1 MRVAL
6 IDTDKAGYE
15 YSLAPI
21 ARLLLEAGHEVMAV
35 YSGAVGP
42 SDPRV
47 RFGSCSWALF
57 DLAPLVA
64 FDPGRVV
71 IFNGYHR
78 PIHAAARYIERR
90 WKTVYMEH
98 GWLPQRDHN
107 YIDTKGTGGRSSLLT
122 AWRHLVGREERVS
135 STMLKLKQLYR
146 PNRIELSL
154 PSGYILVP
162 MQLERDTSIVYDS
175 PWFKS
180 MPSLVGFVQRHFPD
194 YPIVVKLH
202 PMDDAVYDF
211 TNVTTISGRIP
222 MNDLVPGAE
231 MIIGINSTSLIE
243 ALIHGKRIGA
253 LGINVASG
261 KGVFY
266 EGERMWLNPRG
277 LINFK
282 PDQAARWA
290 VLDALFHAQYPRANP
305 PRSVLEKIFG

>member
-21 ARLLLEAGHEVMAV
+21 ARLLLDAGHEVMAV
-35 YSGAVGP
+35 YSGAIPP

-57 DLAPLVA
+57 DYSPLTA

-71 IFNGYHR
+71 LFNGYHKA
-78 PIHAAARYIERR
+78 IHAAARAIERR

-107 YIDTKGTGGRSSLLT
+107 YIDSKGTGARSSLLRS
-122 AWRHLVGREERVS
+122 WHHLIGNENRVGE
-135 STMLKLKQLYR
+135 TLKKLKHEYKPTKLK
-146 PNRIELSL
+146 ISL
-154 PSGYILVP
+154 PRDYILVP

-180 MPSLVGFVQRHFPD
+180 MPSLVGFVKRHFPD
-194 YPIVVKLH
+194 FPIVVKLH
-202 PMDDAVYDF
+202 PMDDVVYDF
-211 TNVTTISGRIP
+211 NNVTIVGGRVPIK
-222 MNDLVPGAE
+222 DLFPGAQFV
-231 MIIGINSTSLIE
+231 IGVNSTSLIE
-243 ALIHGKRIGA
+243 ALIFEKKVGS
-253 LGINVASG
+253 LGVNVASG

-266 EGERMWLNPRG
+266 EGERMWTNPRG
-277 LINFK
+277 LLNYK
-282 PDQAARWA
+282 PDQRAIGET
-290 VLDALFHAQYPRANP
+290 LDALYHAQYPRLHP
-305 PRSVLEKIFG
+305 PRTVLQKIFG